1 MRSPGCSAIR
11 PVRRL
16 TCGCQQLTH
25 EHEARVLA
33 SRGET
38 DGQRTNVFGQGDRL
52 EARLGSTKLT
62 EAPSQAATVWNC
74 TPTTKLASKKTIRYY
89 KSLGLL
95 QPGERQGNGHHHHA
109 EVEAAR
115 LQKIEQRKRLGLSLD
130 DLSLNE
136 ISEVI
141 DLYLTD
147 PTGIQ
152 PKRKI
157 LEVLRQR
164 LAETDGKLDA
174 LQQFRADLPGHIA
187 RF

>member
-1 MRSPGCSAIR
+1 M
-11 PVRRL
+11 
-16 TCGCQQLTH
+16 
-25 EHEARVLA
+25 
-33 SRGET
+33 
-38 DGQRTNVFGQGDRL
+38 
-52 EARLGSTKLT
+52 
-62 EAPSQAATVWNC
+62 
-74 TPTTKLASKKTIRYY
+74 
-89 KSLGLL
+89 
-95 QPGERQGNGHHHHA
+95 
-109 EVEAAR
+109 
-115 LQKIEQRKRLGLSLD
+115 QKIEQRKRLGLSLD